1 MARFCEPCR
10 YHSADDSIRE
20 CPQCGGA
27 VKFTLLPPLNEDA
40 GPMAGVQS
48 RRQRTAVA
56 VELAHKSRTKWYYL
70 GGGLAMIALL
80 ALVFTN
86 SFGEK
91 FEDRVKKL
99 KPGMPMEQ
107 AAWIMGDA
115 NQSKPKKY
123 TITFGDDG
131 HSGQMP
137 DFDRPI
143 DFSGSGYVVYEDLM
157 TGVKISYENGIVTH
171 VEETAR
177 QGGMRKRT
185 TVWEK

>member
-10 YHSADDSIRE
+10 LHSTDDSIRE
-20 CPQCGGA
+20 CPQCGGV

-56 VELAHKSRTKWYYL
+56 VELEHRSRAKWYYV
-70 GGGLAMIALL
+70 GGGLAMVALL

-86 SFGEK
+86 SLGES
-91 FEDRVKKL
+91 FESRVKKV

-107 AAWIMGDA
+107 AAWTMGDK
-115 NQSKPKKY
+115 NQSKTKKY
-123 TITFGDDG
+123 SISIGDDG
-131 HSGQMP
+131 NPDRMP
-137 DFDRPI
+137 DFDRPV
-143 DFSGSGYVVYEDLM
+143 DFSGSGYVVYEGLM
-157 TGVKISYENGIVTH
+157 DGVKIHYQNGIVTQG
-171 VEETAR
+171 EEVAR